1 MRVTPLFLLCAA
13 GLIGCGG
20 DTSDPAMEPEA
31 TTVVDSLVPIADAA
45 ELPDDRPPAPAE
57 TVFVPQPQPPRA
69 AASRPTPSRQT
80 PPAAAVTP
88 RPAAAPEPAAAEPAQ
103 PAAAALASGTAVSTT
118 AIDSIHSRF
127 NKVGDPVRV
136 RVASA
141 ILGEDGAVIIPAGAV
156 MTLAIVEIAPAANK
170 GETGTLVLAARS
182 VSIDGTS
189 YPISARSSD
198 LEYTMRGRGVTST
211 EAAKTG
217 AGAVAGGII
226 GRVIGGNK
234 TGTIV
239 GAAAGAAA
247 GAAVAD
253 KQADRDIVVEAGKSI
268 TLTLRDRFERP

>member
-1 MRVTPLFLLCAA
+1 MRVTPLFVLCVAA
-13 GLIGCGG
+13 LVGCGG
-20 DTSDPAMEPEA
+20 DTQDPAMEPEA
-31 TTVVDSLVPIADAA
+31 TTVVDSLIPIADAA

-57 TVFVPQPQPPRA
+57 TVFVPQAAPQRPT
-69 AASRPTPSRQT
+69 ASRPTPSRQT

-88 RPAAAPEPAAAEPAQ
+88 QPAAEPELAQ
-103 PAAAALASGTAVSTT
+103 PAATALASGTVVSTT
-118 AIDSIHSRF
+118 AIDSVHSRF

>member
-1 MRVTPLFLLCAA
+1 MRVTPLFVLCVAA
-13 GLIGCGG
+13 LVGCGG
-20 DTSDPAMEPEA
+20 ETQDPAMEPEA

-57 TVFVPQPQPPRA
+57 TVFVPQPPPPTST
-69 AASRPTPSRQT
+69 ASRPAPSR
-80 PPAAAVTP
+80 PAPAVTP
-88 RPAAAPEPAAAEPAQ
+88 RPAAAPEPAPVEQAQ
-103 PAAAALASGTAVSTT
+103 PAAAVLASGSVVSTT
-118 AIDSIHSRF
+118 AIDSIHSRY

-141 ILGEDGAVIIPAGAV
+141 ILGEDGAVVIPAGAV

-170 GETGTLVLAARS
+170 GEAGTLVLAARS